1 MQLQEKI
8 GNKLTGLISDGKEE
22 SNGSISHKIQFLQS
36 MIVKL
41 KEMQL
46 KSLYDSSSAEIAGGP
61 SKVETSLR

>member
-1 MQLQEKI
+1 MKEIEVMQLQEKI

-41 KEMQL
+41 KEM
-46 KSLYDSSSAEIAGGP
+46 
-61 SKVETSLR
+61 